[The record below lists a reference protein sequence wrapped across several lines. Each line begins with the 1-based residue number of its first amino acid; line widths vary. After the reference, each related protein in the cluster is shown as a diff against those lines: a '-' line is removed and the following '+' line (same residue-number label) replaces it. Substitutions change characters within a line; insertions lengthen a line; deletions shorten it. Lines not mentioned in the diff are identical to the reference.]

1 MHFQPPLFAFST
13 AAFFVLALCAFWC
26 ILRLAAFWILMHY
39 DAFWCILIVRFI
51 LVHSWRGAYATWS
64 ILLHFDAFRML
75 HFYAL
80 LIRCIYKHSS
90 AFIFS
95 CILTQMHF
103 IAFTRLTWSDAFCR
117 HDAFWSGYIYMYSLA
132 FWRIRYRAH
141 HTMCIQTHSN
151 AF

>member
-117 HDAFWSGYIYMYSLA
+117 HDAFWSGCILTHTIPCASYNVHTNA
-132 FWRIRYRAH
+132 FKRIR
-141 HTMCIQTHSN
+141 THSN